1 MAKFKMAIINSE
13 NEILTTPKV
22 IEADTIEEARE
33 RYWDLVIGFEL
44 VADEVIEDKKPKQ
57 NNKEEKHNEL

>member
-22 IEADTIEEARE
+22 IEANTIEEARE

-44 VADEVIEDKKPKQ
+44 VADEVIEDKKPNK
-57 NNKEEKHNEL
+57 NNSANSR

>member
-22 IEADTIEEARE
+22 IEANTIEEARE

-44 VADEVIEDKKPKQ
+44 VADEVIEDKKTNK
-57 NNKEEKHNEL
+57 NNSANSR

>member
-22 IEADTIEEARE
+22 VEAPTIEEARE
-33 RYWDLVIGFEL
+33 IYWDLVIGREL
-44 VADEVIEDKKPKQ
+44 VADEVIEDKKKTNK
-57 NNKEEKHNEL
+57 NN

>member
-22 IEADTIEEARE
+22 IE
-33 RYWDLVIGFEL
+33 
-44 VADEVIEDKKPKQ
+44 DKKKT
-57 NNKEEKHNEL
+57 NKSN